1 MPAEEMP
8 LSPVFEP
15 LDFSRLMAFAVLAV
29 GALWVLFLVLTIVR
43 YWSARTQKREAA
55 TGGLDLCRLERQRDA
70 GEISQEEYE
79 RIRGTL
85 TEARPSRGTGA
96 AGTEAK
102 VVEPEEKPPERP
114 INLAGG
120 PDERP
125 GRSEANG
132 QG

>member
-1 MPAEEMP
+1 MPAAEIP
-8 LSPVFEP
+8 LSPVLEAP
-15 LDFSRLMAFAVLAV
+15 DLQRLLGFAVLAV

-43 YWSARTQKREAA
+43 YWSARAQKRETA

-85 TEARPSRGTGA
+85 TGARPARGTGA
-96 AGTEAK
+96 EGTEAK
-102 VVEPEEKPPERP
+102 AVEPEEKPPERP